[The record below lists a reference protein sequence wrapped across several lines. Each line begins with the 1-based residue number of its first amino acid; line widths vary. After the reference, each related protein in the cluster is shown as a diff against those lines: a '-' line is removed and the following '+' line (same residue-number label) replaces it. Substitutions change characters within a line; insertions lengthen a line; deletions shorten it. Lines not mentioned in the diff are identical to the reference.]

1 MKYFLYIIC
10 CFLSFH
16 VTPLQAQRDNDL
28 GRAVVYAQT
37 DTQRIRLLIELVD
50 NTYEEKSWPKY
61 NEQAFEIG
69 TRLSQDA
76 NPEIQLKG
84 KRYLADAINNRGYL
98 TDNQGDYNGALI
110 QYFEALKI
118 REEIGYQQGIAS
130 SYNNIGAV
138 FQKQNDLIRAL
149 DYYEKSYRIRSQNG
163 DKGGMARSL
172 NHIGEIYRMKE
183 DYDTALSYIQQSLE
197 LSRAANVYSGV
208 SEALLN
214 ISDIHILAGKY
225 DLAQKC
231 IKESLVYLYQ
241 LNSTKGL
248 LAANIKLGT
257 IKIEEKKYAEAI
269 ALALQQLKIAKEN
282 KFLEEESSLYSILN
296 KAYEKQG
303 DLSKAYAY
311 YKQYIELR
319 EGLKKQNKGVLEQQY
334 QYEYGKKEAE
344 NQAKQNE
351 KDLRGQFVRN
361 ALLASCLALFLFVG
375 ILMNRNF
382 IRQKANEELAEKNR
396 MIEEEKQKAEQS
408 ERYKTQFLS
417 NISHEIRT
425 PMNAILGMSDLLVAT
440 NVNEQQLRY
449 INAIKKSSENLSL
462 VINDVLDFSKIEA
475 GKVEL
480 EIVPFRPRDVV
491 EDVYNT
497 LKFKAE
503 EKGLDFKLNID
514 PIIAPIL
521 WGDNF
526 RLYQILMNLVGNAIK
541 FTEKGSVSIE
551 ISLLES
557 SGTSQMIRYQVKDTG
572 VGIAPEK
579 MSTIFNSFQQAEQST
594 TRRYGGTGL
603 GLSIAQQ
610 LVKLRNSEIHV
621 ESELDKGSIFYFD
634 LYNNIANEEELA
646 QYSLK
651 DKVVEHS
658 EFKGIKILL
667 AEDNEY
673 NQIVAVESLIRYLE
687 DCEIQVANNGKEVI
701 TLLERSEY
709 DIVLMDL
716 SMPEMDGYEATAYIR
731 NNFEGAKAQ
740 IPIIALTAFAFEGEE
755 KCLEAGMNAYITKPF
770 KINHLLNLMSAFVV
784 TKNKKNGSENK
795 NESTSANVNTG
806 ILNLSFI
813 EDFTENDKEQTKYF
827 IEKFINNIPKEIAM
841 LQAAFRS
848 NNHENIRK
856 AAHTFKPQIEF
867 VGIVAALETIK
878 NMEQK
883 AIEKKDMALLE
894 QDFNALVQQIDIG
907 SITLKEYILKIFS

>member
-1 MKYFLYIIC
+1 MKCFLYIIG
-10 CFLSFH
+10 FFSSLIAM
-16 VTPLQAQRDNDL
+16 PLYAQCNDDT
-28 GRAVVYAQT
+28 GRAVVYAKS
-37 DTQRIRLLIELVD
+37 DTQKLRLLIDLVD
-50 NTYEEKSWPKY
+50 CIYDEKSWPRY
-61 NEQAFEIG
+61 NEQAFEIAD
-69 TRLSQDA
+69 RLSKDP
-76 NPEIQLKG
+76 NPDIQLKG

-98 TDNQGDYNGALI
+98 KDIQGDYNGAWIL
-110 QYFEALKI
+110 YSEALKI
-118 REEIGYQQGIAS
+118 REEIGYQKGIAS
-130 SYNNIGAV
+130 SFNNIGAV
-138 FQKQNDLIRAL
+138 FQKQNDLNRAL
-149 DYYEKSYRIRSQNG
+149 DYYQKSFNIRNQSG
-163 DKGGMARSL
+163 DKGGMAKSL

-183 DYDTALSYIQQSLE
+183 DYDIALGYIQQSLE
-197 LSRAANVYSGV
+197 LSRAANALSGV
-208 SEALLN
+208 SEALLS

-231 IKESLVYLYQ
+231 IKESLIYSQ
-241 LNSTKGL
+241 EINSTKGL
-248 LAANIKLGT
+248 LEGNIKLGT
-257 IKIEEKKYAEAI
+257 IKVEEKKHGEAI
-269 ALALQQLKIAKEN
+269 AIGLQQLTVAKEN
-282 KFLEEESSLYSILN
+282 RFLEEESQVYALLS

-303 DLSKAYAY
+303 NFEKAHTY
-311 YKQYIELR
+311 YKQHIKLR
-319 EGLKKQNKGVLEQQY
+319 DGLKKQDKGVIEKQL
-334 QYEYGKKEAE
+334 QYEYGRKEAE
-344 NQAKQNE
+344 TQAKQNE
-351 KDLRGQFVRN
+351 KDLRGQFIRN
-361 ALLASCLALFLFVG
+361 TLLASCLALFLFVG
-375 ILMNRNF
+375 VLMNRNF

-408 ERYKTQFLS
+408 ERYKMQFLS

-425 PMNAILGMSDLLVAT
+425 PMNAILGMSDLLGAT
-440 NVNEQQLRY
+440 NVNDQQLRY

-480 EIVPFRPRDVV
+480 EIVPFRPRDVA

-503 EKGLDFKLNID
+503 EKGLDFKLYID
-514 PIIAPIL
+514 PLVAPIL

-526 RLYQILMNLVGNAIK
+526 RLYQILMNLAGNAIK
-541 FTEKGSVSIE
+541 FTEKGSVVIT
-551 ISLLES
+551 ITLLES
-557 SGTSQMIRYQVKDTG
+557 SGTSQMVRYQVKDTG

-579 MSTIFNSFQQAEQST
+579 LDTIFNSFQQAEQST

-610 LVKLRNSEIHV
+610 LVRLRNSEIYV
-621 ESELDKGSIFYFD
+621 ESEPDKGSVFYFD

-673 NQIVAVESLIRYLE
+673 NQIVAVESLIRHLE

-701 TLLERSEY
+701 TLLERNEY
-709 DIVLMDL
+709 DIILMDL

-731 NNFEGAKAQ
+731 NNFEGTKAQ
-740 IPIIALTAFAFEGEE
+740 VPIIALTAFAFEGED
-755 KCLEAGMNAYITKPF
+755 KCIEAGMNAYITKPF

-784 TKNKKNGSENK
+784 TKNKN
-795 NESTSANVNTG
+795 NEIGKIPNTIHSNSN

-827 IEKFINNIPKEIAM
+827 IEKFINNIPKEIAT

-848 NNHENIRK
+848 NSYENIRK

-867 VGIVAALETIK
+867 VGIIAAIETIK
-878 NMEQK
+878 NLEQK
-883 AIEKKDMALLE
+883 AIEKQDMAALE
-894 QDFNALVQQIDIG
+894 GDFNALVKQIDIG
-907 SITLKEYILKIFS
+907 SMALKEYILKIFS

>member
-1 MKYFLYIIC
+1 MLNT
-10 CFLSFH
+10 SS
-16 VTPLQAQRDNDL
+16 LQAQRNDDL
-28 GRAVVYAQT
+28 GRAVVYAKS
-37 DTQRIRLLIELVD
+37 DTQKLRLLIELVD
-50 NTYEEKSWPKY
+50 SIYEEKSWPHY
-61 NEQAFEIG
+61 NEQAFDIG
-69 TRLSQDA
+69 TRLSQDP
-76 NPEIQLKG
+76 NPEIQFKG
-84 KRYLADAINNRGYL
+84 KKYLADAINNRGYL
-98 TDNQGDYNGALI
+98 KDNQGDYNGALI

-118 REEIGYQQGIAS
+118 REEINYQRGIAS

-138 FQKQNDLIRAL
+138 FQKQNDLNRAL
-149 DYYEKSYRIRSQNG
+149 DYYQKSFSIRSQTT
-163 DKGGMARSL
+163 DKGSMAKSL

-183 DYDTALSYIQQSLE
+183 DYDTALGYIQQSLE
-197 LSRAANVYSGV
+197 LSRAANVLSGV

-214 ISDIHILAGKY
+214 ISDIHILSGKY

-231 IKESLVYLYQ
+231 IKESLVYLYK

-248 LAANIKLGT
+248 LQANIKLGT
-257 IKIEEKKYAEAI
+257 IKIAEKKYPEAI
-269 ALALQQLKIAKEN
+269 AIGLQQLKTAQEN
-282 KFLEEESSLYSILN
+282 KFLEEESSIYALLN
-296 KAYEKQG
+296 NTYEKQG
-303 DLSKAYAY
+303 NTSKAYVY

-319 EGLKKQNKGVLEQQY
+319 DALKKQNKGLIEQQF

-351 KDLRGQFVRN
+351 KDLKGQYVRN

-396 MIEEEKQKAEQS
+396 IIEEEKQKAEQS

-425 PMNAILGMSDLLVAT
+425 PMNAILGMSDLLIAT
-440 NVNEQQLRY
+440 KVNEQQLRY

-462 VINDVLDFSKIEA
+462 IINDVLDFSKIEA

-503 EKGLDFKLNID
+503 EKGLDFKVYID
-514 PIIAPIL
+514 PIIVPIL

-541 FTEKGSVSIE
+541 FTEKGSVTIE
-551 ISLLES
+551 LMLLES

-572 VGIAPEK
+572 VGIATEK
-579 MSTIFNSFQQAEQST
+579 LNTIFNSFQQAEQST

-610 LVKLRNSEIHV
+610 LVKLRNSEIIV
-621 ESELDKGSIFYFD
+621 ESELDKGSVFYFD

-651 DKVVEHS
+651 DKIVEHS

-701 TLLERSEY
+701 ALLERNDY
-709 DIVLMDL
+709 DIILMDL
-716 SMPEMDGYEATAYIR
+716 SMPEMDGYEATTYIR

-740 IPIIALTAFAFEGEE
+740 IPIIALTAFAFEGED

-770 KINHLLNLMSAFVV
+770 EINHLLNLMSVFVV
-784 TKNKKNGSENK
+784 TKNKN
-795 NESTSANVNTG
+795 NETDKKTPIAIEANAD

-813 EDFTENDKEQTKYF
+813 NDFTENDKEQTKYF
-827 IEKFINNIPKEIAM
+827 IEKFINNIPKEIAA
-841 LQAAFRS
+841 LQAAFQTADY
-848 NNHENIRK
+848 ENIRK

-867 VGIVAALETIK
+867 VGIVEALETIK
-878 NMEQK
+878 KIEQK
-883 AIEKKDMALLE
+883 AIEKQDVAQLE
-894 QDFNALVQQIDIG
+894 EDFNTLIRQIDNG
-907 SITLKEYILKIFS
+907 LVALKEYILKIFL